1 MNFGHTYLLIFY
13 NYRFAKANHLSTLVT
28 IKFTENKR
36 LWNAGL
42 RQLSLWNAGLRKL
55 GLWNAGLRKLSLW
68 NAGLR
73 KLSLW
78 NAGLRQLSLWKAGGL
93 EKLEARPQD
102 SVQILAI
109 HQYG

>member
-1 MNFGHTYLLIFY
+1 MNFGINYLLIFY

-42 RQLSLWNAGLRKL
+42 RKLS
-55 GLWNAGLRKLSLW
+55 LWNAGLRKLSLW

-73 KLSLW
+73 QLSLW

>member
-1 MNFGHTYLLIFY
+1 MHFWKIMVNIRNFGITYLLIFY

-68 NAGLR
+68 
-73 KLSLW
+73 
-78 NAGLRQLSLWKAGGL
+78 KAGGL

>member
-1 MNFGHTYLLIFY
+1 MVNIRNFGITYLLIFY

-42 RQLSLWNAGLRKL
+42 RQLSLW
-55 GLWNAGLRKLSLW
+55 
-68 NAGLR
+68 
-73 KLSLW
+73 
-78 NAGLRQLSLWKAGGL
+78 KAGGL